1 MKNKVS
7 LTLLEFYEEVKFRR
21 MDWYSKID
29 RARSEDQF
37 INGFARKFGSPED
50 VVVAIGD
57 YSHAV
62 SMSGQEPTKGKSIK
76 KIFKKAQLQNLLD

>member
-1 MKNKVS
+1 
-7 LTLLEFYEEVKFRR
+7 
-21 MDWYSKID
+21 MDWYSKIN

-57 YSHAV
+57 YSI
-62 SMSGQEPTKGKSIK
+62 QDQCEDKSRRNENLEEA
-76 KIFKKAQLQNLLD
+76 FKKHNYKIYLIHEFRTSKLCYGQGQKLT